1 MIAKFAYHKVCGVL
15 CLLFACTSFFMQNDS
30 IYLLLA
36 LTAVMVWIIPGFIL
50 NITLKKQQHGK

>member
-1 MIAKFAYHKVCGVL
+1 
-15 CLLFACTSFFMQNDS
+15 MQNDS